1 MKHKRG
7 MTLYIDFGFFLLS
20 MASLGQ
26 SFYDLTGPEPSSRH
40 WYSPV
45 SNRIWRMSN
54 TRFGGHP
61 ISRRADVL
69 TGLFYLQRGGYVLTL
84 KHEMMATTTIDL
96 RYDVDISWG
105 THLSNLILPVTI
117 MNILVKQLRK
127 GSQASIWST
136 VAPNL
141 IHYTTSKSVLQRN
154 PWYRNSRKAV
164 FFLDGYLTTIF

>member
-1 MKHKRG
+1 
-7 MTLYIDFGFFLLS
+7 
-20 MASLGQ
+20 
-26 SFYDLTGPEPSSRH
+26 
-40 WYSPV
+40 
-45 SNRIWRMSN
+45 
-54 TRFGGHP
+54 
-61 ISRRADVL
+61 
-69 TGLFYLQRGGYVLTL
+69 
-84 KHEMMATTTIDL
+84 MMATTTIDL

-117 MNILVKQLRK
+117 MNLLVKQLRK